1 MYNYL
6 QFKNWKFGYKLVMGF
21 GVIIIGVLVY
31 AGYNL
36 SALYRI
42 NANSQ
47 TIDYY
52 MDRLQGLNN
61 RHIDHLEWVN
71 TLGGIL
77 ITGASDTRDLEHD
90 PRQCRFGQM
99 FYSAERGEMET
110 LLPDLKP
117 LMAAMEQ
124 PHVRLH
130 AAADSIAV
138 LLGEGTSSARMA
150 EVYQQEVE
158 TNMSQMTTL
167 LHRAETLL
175 EEEIAVLQ
183 VQSSDLKER
192 VALLTLVL
200 GVLVIVFV
208 VMISVVMTRNIRKA
222 LQASI
227 RLAEYIADGDLTVE
241 IEVTQND
248 ELGQL
253 AGALSRMKAKLEE
266 LIGFMNMEAVN
277 FEQVSRELSR
287 ASQTL
292 SEGANEQASSLEE
305 ISSTMEEMNASV
317 EQNSAHANATR
328 QVSEQAL
335 TDMEEVNVRSVKAFE
350 ANTLI
355 AQRIAVISDIVFQ
368 TNILA
373 LNASVEAAR
382 AGEHG
387 KGFAVVAGEVRKLAD
402 KSKEA
407 ADEIMKAVKEGLEL
421 TQSSMERLQELVP
434 QVGKTAEYLSEI
446 AAAGIEQSNGSNQ
459 VNMALQEL
467 NTLTQQSAGSSEE
480 LSATAQHLESRARQL
495 RDLTAYFKINR
506 KDVFAPG
513 EDEQEA
519 LSCPINGR
527 L

>member
-1 MYNYL
+1 
-6 QFKNWKFGYKLVMGF
+6 
-21 GVIIIGVLVY
+21 
-31 AGYNL
+31 
-36 SALYRI
+36 
-42 NANSQ
+42 
-47 TIDYY
+47 
-52 MDRLQGLNN
+52 
-61 RHIDHLEWVN
+61 
-71 TLGGIL
+71 
-77 ITGASDTRDLEHD
+77 
-90 PRQCRFGQM
+90 
-99 FYSAERGEMET
+99 
-110 LLPDLKP
+110 
-117 LMAAMEQ
+117 
-124 PHVRLH
+124 
-130 AAADSIAV
+130 
-138 LLGEGTSSARMA
+138 
-150 EVYQQEVE
+150 
-158 TNMSQMTTL
+158 
-167 LHRAETLL
+167 
-175 EEEIAVLQ
+175 
-183 VQSSDLKER
+183 
-192 VALLTLVL
+192 
-200 GVLVIVFV
+200 
-208 VMISVVMTRNIRKA
+208 
-222 LQASI
+222 
-227 RLAEYIADGDLTVE
+227 
-241 IEVTQND
+241 
-248 ELGQL
+248 
-253 AGALSRMKAKLEE
+253 MKAKLEE

-328 QVSEQAL
+328 QVSEQVL

-513 EDEQEA
+513 EDE
-519 LSCPINGR
+519 
-527 L
+527 